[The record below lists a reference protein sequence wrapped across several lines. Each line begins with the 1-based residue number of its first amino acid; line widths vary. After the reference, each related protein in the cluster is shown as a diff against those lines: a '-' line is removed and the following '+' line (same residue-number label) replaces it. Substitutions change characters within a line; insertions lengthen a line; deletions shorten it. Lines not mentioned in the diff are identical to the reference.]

1 MADIQIITSAHG
13 GELRGISR
21 AGKPYMWNADPS
33 FWGRV
38 APILFPIVGQ
48 VRDKTFR
55 AEGRTFTM
63 GQHGI
68 ARDAEFVRTGE
79 HAYRLLQETPAANY
93 PYPFELTVRYEVDA
107 DSVLCAWT
115 VRNIGQGNMYFQIG
129 AHPAFLLPDY
139 RPEDAVH
146 GYFECYNADGDRI
159 NPLAFTY
166 IDGGLRSPYPSP
178 RPLGERIPIT
188 ADTFAADALLI
199 EGSQVAS
206 CSLLD
211 KAGNKVLTVESPM
224 AEAFGLWASHK
235 PGCPFVCIEPWCGIT
250 DHNGFTGDFSQK
262 DLIHSLQPGG
272 VFDFSYRIRLHVI

>member
-1 MADIQIITSAHG
+1 MLSKIQIVTSAHG

-21 AGKPYMWNADPS
+21 AGKEYMWNADPL

-48 VRDKTFR
+48 VNGKTLR
-55 AEGRTFTM
+55 ADGKTFTM
-63 GQHGI
+63 GQHGF
-68 ARDAEFVRTGE
+68 ARDAEFERVGE
-79 HAYRLLQETPAANY
+79 NAYRLLCETPVENY
-93 PYPFELTVRYEVDA
+93 PYPFELTVRYEVD
-107 DSVLCAWT
+107 DCSVLCAWT
-115 VRNIGQGNMYFQIG
+115 VRNIGPAPMYFQIG

-146 GYFECYNADGDRI
+146 GYFECYNADGERI

-166 IDGGLRSPYPSP
+166 IDGGLRSLYPAP

-188 ADTFAADALLI
+188 GDSFQADALLI

-206 CSLLD
+206 CALLD
-211 KAGNKVLTVESPM
+211 KAGNKVLKVESPM
-224 AEAFGLWASHK
+224 AEAFGLWAPHK

-250 DHNGFTGDFSQK
+250 DRNGFAGDISEK
-262 DLIHSLQPGG
+262 DLIHTLAPGHS
-272 VFDFSYRIRLHVI
+272 FDFSYRIIL